1 MIPVFSRKF
10 DNKDIYHVKK
20 TLELNWVSSNGNY
33 SKKLI
38 EGIKK
43 KFNTRYVSLV
53 SSGTSALE
61 CALKACNIKK
71 GDEIILPAFTIIS
84 CLNVILKFGAKPVIL
99 DVDINT
105 WLIKEEEIIK
115 NITKKT
121 KAIMIVHIFG
131 NCFNVSKLK
140 KKLPSRISII
150 EDCAESIGAKVG
162 KKYVGTFGDVA
173 TFSFYSNKTI
183 TAGEGGMLWTNS
195 KKKFEIIENYKNLFF
210 GKRERFD
217 HNDIGFNYRM
227 TDLQSAL
234 AFSQFKKFEIN
245 LKKINKVAKTYK
257 KYLNLDNIKFQQN
270 NKCKSV
276 WWMIAFL
283 IKSKAKSKKLMNYL
297 KKHKIDTRNLFKPI
311 NEMKFYKKGEKKIN
325 SRYLYDYGLYI
336 PSGYDL
342 TEKKIKYIS
351 KKINYFFDRNAKKDS
366 K

>member
-1 MIPVFSRKF
+1 MRKTY
-10 DNKDIYHVKK
+10 I
-20 TLELNWVSSNGNY
+20 
-33 SKKLI
+33 
-38 EGIKK
+38 
-43 KFNTRYVSLV
+43 
-53 SSGTSALE
+53 SGTSPIVREFEDKLAKKFDRKYAVALSNGSN
-61 CALKACNIKK
+61 ALDIALQSLDLSKD
-71 GDEIILPAFTIIS
+71 DEVAIPSFTIIS
-84 CLNVILKFGAKPVIL
+84 CLSAVIRTGAKPVFY
-99 DVDINT
+99 DVNEKSWNASLEDI
-105 WLIKEEEIIK
+105 ERC
-115 NITKKT
+115 ITKKT
-121 KAIMIVHIFG
+121 KALILVHLYG
-131 NCFNVSKLK
+131 NVAKINEIKQICK
-140 KKLPSRISII
+140 KHKIYLI

-276 WWMIAFL
+276 WWMIAFV

>member
-1 MIPVFSRKF
+1 M
-10 DNKDIYHVKK
+10 
-20 TLELNWVSSNGNY
+20 
-33 SKKLI
+33 
-38 EGIKK
+38 
-43 KFNTRYVSLV
+43 SLV

-195 KKKFEIIENYKNLFF
+195 KKKFEIIENKNIIFWK
-210 GKRERFD
+210 KR
-217 HNDIGFNYRM
+217 
-227 TDLQSAL
+227 
-234 AFSQFKKFEIN
+234 
-245 LKKINKVAKTYK
+245 KI
-257 KYLNLDNIKFQQN
+257 
-270 NKCKSV
+270 
-276 WWMIAFL
+276 
-283 IKSKAKSKKLMNYL
+283 
-297 KKHKIDTRNLFKPI
+297 
-311 NEMKFYKKGEKKIN
+311 
-325 SRYLYDYGLYI
+325 
-336 PSGYDL
+336 
-342 TEKKIKYIS
+342 
-351 KKINYFFDRNAKKDS
+351 
-366 K
+366 